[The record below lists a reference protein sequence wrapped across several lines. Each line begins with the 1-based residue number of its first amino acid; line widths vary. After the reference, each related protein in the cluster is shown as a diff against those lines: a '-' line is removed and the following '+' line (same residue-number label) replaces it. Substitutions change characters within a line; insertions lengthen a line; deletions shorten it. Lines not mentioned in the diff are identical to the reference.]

1 MPVYNINSIESA
13 NILKTSTDDSTLHKN
28 FSCKNWT
35 FENDTYKLIKYN
47 KKTMSEEQF
56 PTIGLLRS
64 VITKNGKTLCYSPP
78 KSLRF
83 DTFIKKYN
91 EKDCVAQEYIEGT
104 MINLFYDSTAKDN
117 MGDWQISTKSAVGAD
132 VGFSIHKNKKI
143 CTFRNMFL
151 DTCNHVNLDFEALS
165 KNHCYSFVMQHPNNV
180 IVSPVNEKKLY
191 LISVYTIDNE
201 TLTVKELSKKQAIE
215 LMSSVSDCR
224 VQHPHDYEMTS
235 YLTIKNKWASYDT
248 TYTCQGIVIKH
259 LESGERTKIRNPNFE
274 YVKKLKGNQPKL
286 LFRYLQLRQTRTIQ
300 KYLTYFP
307 HDKAAFD
314 IFRNQIHAF
323 SEELHDYYLKYHV
336 HKIIKLNEIPSHF
349 KPHIYAIH
357 GIYLNELR
365 VKKYTVQ
372 KYIVIDYVNALPP
385 ARLMKSL
392 NMPLQRDVSN
402 DDICEKAN

>member
-1 MPVYNINSIESA
+1 MPSFNLSSIESK
-13 NILKTSTDDSTLHKN
+13 NILDTSTDAIHNNQTVSK
-28 FSCKNWT
+28 KKWT
-35 FENDTYKLIKYN
+35 FSDDTYHIIKYN
-47 KKTMSEEQF
+47 KKHMKEDDFCSL
-56 PTIGLLRS
+56 GLLRS
-64 VITKNGKTLCYSPP
+64 VITKNDKILCYSPP

-83 DTFIKKYN
+83 DTFVKKYN
-91 EKDCVAQEYIEGT
+91 ENDCIAQEYIEGT
-104 MINLFYDSTAKDN
+104 MINLFYDPTAKQN
-117 MGDWQISTKSAVGAD
+117 AGDWQISTKSAVGAD

-165 KNHCYSFVMQHPNNV
+165 KDHCYSFVMQHPNNV
-180 IVSPVNEKKLY
+180 IVSPVNDKKLY
-191 LISVYTIDNE
+191 LISAYSIDNDTQTIE
-201 TLTVKELSKKQAIE
+201 ELSTKSAIDI
-215 LMSSVSDCR
+215 MNAVPNCR
-224 VQHPHDYEMTS
+224 VQYPREYEMSS

-259 LESGERTKIRNPNFE
+259 TESGERTKIRNPNFE

-307 HDKAAFD
+307 QDKAAFD
-314 IFRNQIHAF
+314 VFRNQIHAF

-336 HKIIKLNEIPSHF
+336 HKIIKLDEIPAYM

-365 VKKYTVQ
+365 VKKYTVHIL
-372 KYIVIDYVNALPP
+372 YCTI
-385 ARLMKSL
+385 
-392 NMPLQRDVSN
+392 
-402 DDICEKAN
+402 